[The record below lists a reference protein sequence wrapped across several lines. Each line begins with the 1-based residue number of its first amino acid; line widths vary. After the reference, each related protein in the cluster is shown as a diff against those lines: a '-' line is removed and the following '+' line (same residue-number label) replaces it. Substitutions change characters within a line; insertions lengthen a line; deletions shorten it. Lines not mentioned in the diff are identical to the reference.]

1 MPQDYCGLWGRPQGV
16 PTPSEILG
24 PADHGC
30 QGRQIPWTPF
40 QRVLWIDTRRPCV
53 PHSLQFGCLCLHPP
67 LGDGGGGNWEGTGGL
82 GMPIRDL
89 AVYFYSGNG
98 LVASTQPE
106 RLHRAFNILTG
117 LFYWVGLKTN
127 TRKMVII
134 AYQPFHAPVRMLVE
148 AY

>member
-1 MPQDYCGLWGRPQGV
+1 MSP
-16 PTPSEILG
+16 ILFNLVVY
-24 PADHGC
+24 ASIHH
-30 QGRQIPWTPF
+30 WVT
-40 QRVLWIDTRRPCV
+40 VVAATE
-53 PHSLQFGCLCLHPP
+53 
-67 LGDGGGGNWEGTGGL
+67 EGTGGL